1 MYYVQNEVCSSRVR
15 VLTVHLLYIFIMV
28 RHIKKANIYITTF
41 SYDFFKH
48 NLKENIIIIT
58 LNKLLNMMYCRI

>member
-1 MYYVQNEVCSSRVR
+1 M
-15 VLTVHLLYIFIMV
+15 L

-58 LNKLLNMMYCRI
+58 LNKLLNLTYCRS